1 MRRLSVAL
9 LLFLAST
16 CQAQS
21 LTLPAEVKGDPGAFL
36 SVPATTDGKV
46 VRWVAL
52 DAGLNIFPVELL
64 KDSKTAVV
72 TAPKGRYRLL
82 AYTALGDVPS
92 APAICTVIIGEAPP
106 IPPGP
111 GPGPDPGPTPDPD
124 VKPPIPVAGFRFLI
138 VEESAERSKLPAAQ
152 REILGST
159 VLRLALSAA
168 CAKGPDGKT
177 PEWRI
182 FDKDAPMGAESK
194 LWQDAMARPRKSLPW
209 LIMSNG
215 VTGFEGPLPTSGVDE
230 VLKMVEK
237 YKGK

>member
-16 CQAQS
+16 ASAQR

-106 IPPGP
+106 VPPGP
-111 GPGPDPGPTPDPD
+111 GPGPGPTPDPD

-152 REILGST
+152 REIMGST
-159 VLRLALSAA
+159 VLRLDLTSK

-182 FDKDAPMGAESK
+182 FDKDAPMAAESK
-194 LWQDAMARPRKSLPW
+194 LWQDAMTRPRKSLPW
-209 LIMSNG
+209 LIISNG
-215 VTGFEGPLPTSGVDE
+215 TTGYEGPLPATIDA
-230 VLKMVEK
+230 VLELTKK
-237 YKGK
+237 FGS